1 MNVVFLDIDG
11 VINTP
16 MWHQNGR
23 KILRPTYNFPE
34 DGKTNN
40 WQTCQWVS
48 EFCQQYGYSIVVSS
62 TWRIGLGIDRLREIL
77 YNSGIREKIEIVG
90 KTPMLYKERG
100 YEIRDWLE
108 KNGEKYDVKRVII
121 FDDDADMVYPELMSR
136 LVRTPEGSGFLME
149 SFKEASRLHKENPK
163 WVGFPSKP
171 EQLSFW
177 TMPILTDEYEEI
189 S

>member
-16 MWHQNGR
+16 MWRQNGN
-23 KILRPTYNFPE
+23 KILMPTYNFPKH
-34 DGKTNN
+34 GKANN
-40 WQTCQWVS
+40 WQACQWVS
-48 EFCQQYGYSIVVSS
+48 DFCLQYGYSIVVSS
-62 TWRIGLGIDRLREIL
+62 TWRVGLDIDRLRGIL
-77 YNSGIREKIEIVG
+77 YNSGIREKIEVIG

-163 WVGFPSKP
+163 WSGFSSKP
-171 EQLSFW
+171 EQLTF
-177 TMPILTDEYEEI
+177 
-189 S
+189 